1 MHTTAPEIGIE
12 LNKYRQME
20 AIYAQKKKQ
29 VINNTLYLW
38 KTCRRKGTKF
48 LKMKMQTHGH
58 EKGNI
63 K

>member
-38 KTCRRKGTKF
+38 ENMPKERNQILENEDANAWT
-48 LKMKMQTHGH
+48 
-58 EKGNI
+58 
-63 K
+63 

>member
-12 LNKYRQME
+12 MTKYRQME

-38 KTCRRKGTKF
+38 ENMPKERNQILENEDANAWT
-48 LKMKMQTHGH
+48 
-58 EKGNI
+58 
-63 K
+63 